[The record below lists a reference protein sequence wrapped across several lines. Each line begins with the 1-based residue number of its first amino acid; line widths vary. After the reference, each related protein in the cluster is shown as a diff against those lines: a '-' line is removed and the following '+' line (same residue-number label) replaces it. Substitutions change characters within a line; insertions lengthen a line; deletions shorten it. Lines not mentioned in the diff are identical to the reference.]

1 MPSFFQS
8 AALSAR
14 ETVFIPTGN
23 FFFKY
28 RNFLFIFLYAA
39 LLIPSPQLFTRAGFG
54 PSYYLIPVILGLLI
68 TLTGQLVR
76 GATIGLTYVPREGVN
91 KNVHA
96 SELITQG
103 LFRHCRNPLYVGNI
117 MMLLGLGIMANSL
130 YYLAIFIPA
139 FLFIYQS
146 IVLAEENFLGNKFGS
161 QYHNYC
167 SRVNRWFFNASDLGA
182 TFRQMKFDAKR
193 WMFTEYNI
201 VFIWISGVTLILL
214 MKHPVLTSHDESLRN
229 IILGAAMALWTAGY
243 LYIRYLKKSKRR

>member
-1 MPSFFQS
+1 MTNFFS
-8 AALSAR
+8 SMAVSAR
-14 ETVFIPTGN
+14 DTVFIPTGN

-28 RNFLFIFLYAA
+28 RNILFIFLYAA
-39 LLIPSPQLFTRAGFG
+39 LLIPSPQLFTREDFG
-54 PSYYLIPVILGLLI
+54 SSFYLYPVIIGMLI

-103 LFRHCRNPLYVGNI
+103 LFNHCRNPLYVGNI

-130 YYLAIFIPA
+130 YYLVIFIPA

-146 IVLAEENFLGNKFGS
+146 IVLAEENFLGNKFGA
-161 QYHNYC
+161 QYQTYC
-167 SRVNRWFFNASDLGA
+167 SRVSRWFFNASDLGS
-182 TFRQMKFDAKR
+182 TFREMKFDSRR

-214 MKHPVLTSHDESLRN
+214 MKHPFLTSHDEAFRN
-229 IILGAAMALWTAGY
+229 MVLAGAMALWTSGY
-243 LYIRYLKKSKRR
+243 LYIRYLKKSRK

>member
-1 MPSFFQS
+1 MSNFISS
-8 AALSAR
+8 AVVSAK

-39 LLIPSPQLFTRAGFG
+39 LLIPSPQLFTQANFG
-54 PSYYLIPVILGLLI
+54 EYYYQYPVALGLLI
-68 TLTGQLVR
+68 TIIGQIVR
-76 GATIGLTYVPREGVN
+76 GATIGLTYVPREGSN

-117 MMLLGLGIMANSL
+117 MMLLGLGIMANSY
-130 YYLAIFIPA
+130 YYLTIFIPA

-146 IVLAEENFLGNKFGS
+146 IVLAEENFLGSKFGTE
-161 QYHNYC
+161 YTNYC
-167 SRVNRWFFNASDLGA
+167 SKVNRWFFNASDLGS
-182 TFRQMKFDAKR
+182 TFKLMKFDTKR

-214 MKHPVLTSHDESLRN
+214 MKHPHLTSNDETFRN
-229 IILGAAMALWTAGY
+229 ILLSATMAFWTAGY
-243 LYIRYLKKSKRR
+243 LFIRYLKKSKK

>member
-1 MPSFFQS
+1 MTNLFESVAVS
-8 AALSAR
+8 AK

-39 LLIPSPQLFTRAGFG
+39 LLIPSPQLFTPADFG
-54 PSYYLIPVILGLLI
+54 NSFYLYPVLLGLLI
-68 TLTGQLVR
+68 TMTGQIVR

-91 KNVHA
+91 KQVHA

-103 LFRHCRNPLYVGNI
+103 LFNHCRNPLYVGNI

-130 YYLAIFIPA
+130 YYLAVFIPA

-146 IVLAEENFLGNKFGS
+146 IVLAEENFLGNKFGT
-161 QYHNYC
+161 QYQAYC
-167 SRVNRWFFNASDLGA
+167 SKVNRWFFNAADLGS
-182 TFRQMKFDAKR
+182 TFREMKFDTRR

-214 MKHPVLTSHDESLRN
+214 MKHPILTDHDETFRN
-229 IILGAAMALWTAGY
+229 ILLAGTMALWTAGY
-243 LYIRYLKKSKRR
+243 LYVRYLKKSRK